1 MRKILVRVLAFT
13 ACFGL
18 TALETAPARAD
29 APVTYAD
36 DVAPIIYNNCSSCHR
51 PGQIGPMS
59 LLGFEEARPW
69 AKSIAKVVSERSMPP
84 WKGTSD
90 HRKFKNDARM
100 SDADIDTLVRWAKS
114 GAAPGDLSK
123 APAPPTYTDG
133 GWRIGTPDAV
143 FTMAPYTVSDD
154 TEDVYIWRTIENHLT
169 EDKWIKAVEVK
180 STYPEGTHHNLTFLV
195 PKGAGPAGRDG
206 GRDGA
211 RDLFTGWAPGTD
223 ELVYTP
229 GTGKLLPADHDILF
243 QMHYHKEPGEGTG
256 GTDETSIAV
265 LFADGP
271 VEHPITTAW
280 ILDPTL
286 NIPAGEANY
295 KSESAFRFI
304 DNGRIYSFT
313 PHMHLL
319 GKDITYIA
327 EYPDGTTETLLD
339 VPAWDFNWQINYKL
353 TEPVEVPRGTKVR
366 VIATFDNSAD
376 NPWNPD
382 ATTDV
387 RWGEKTT
394 DEMMIG
400 FMDYIYM
407 KRKKYQ
413 RTMALPEGI
422 GDNFFGGEGRRGR
435 RGGGRRG
442 GPGGRGEQ
450 RDAESSS
457 NSESNPDSEASTA
470 GGQ

>member
-1 MRKILVRVLAFT
+1 MRKILVRVLAFS

-18 TALETAPARAD
+18 TALEVAPARAGSQ
-29 APVTYAD
+29 VTYAD

-59 LLGFEEARPW
+59 LLSFEEARPW
-69 AKSIAKVVSERSMPP
+69 AKSIAKVVAERSMPP
-84 WKGTSD
+84 WKGTSE
-90 HRKFKNDARM
+90 HRKFKNDARL
-100 SDADIDTLVRWAKS
+100 SEADIDTIVRWVKS
-114 GAAPGDLSK
+114 GAKSGDLSK
-123 APAPPTYTDG
+123 APAPPTFVDG
-133 GWRIGTPDAV
+133 GWRIGTPDAI
-143 FTMAPYTVSDD
+143 FTMEPYTISDD
-154 TEDVYIWRTIENHLT
+154 DEDVYIWRTIENHLT
-169 EDKWIKAVEVK
+169 EDKWIKAIEIK
-180 STYPEGTHHNLTFLV
+180 STYPQGTHHNLTFLV
-195 PKGAGPAGRDG
+195 PKGEEG
-206 GRDGA
+206 GNRNQV

-223 ELVYTP
+223 ELFYTP

-256 GTDETSIAV
+256 GTDQTSIAV

-286 NIPAGEANY
+286 DIPAGESNY
-295 KSESAFRFI
+295 RAESVFRFI
-304 DNGRIYSFT
+304 DKGRIYSFT
-313 PHMHLL
+313 PHMHVR
-319 GKDITYIA
+319 GKDISYIA
-327 EYPDGTTETLLD
+327 EYPDGTKETLLEI
-339 VPAWDFNWQINYKL
+339 PAWDFNWQINYKL
-353 TEPVEVPRGTKVR
+353 TEPIEVPRGTKVR
-366 VIATFDNSAD
+366 VVAHFDNSAD

-382 ATTDV
+382 PTTDV

-400 FMDYIYM
+400 FMDYIYL

-422 GDNFFGGEGRRGR
+422 GDNFFGGEGRRRGRGGREGR
-435 RGGGRRG
+435 RGRRG
-442 GPGGRGEQ
+442 RGGSGEG

-457 NSESNPDSEASTA
+457 NTSPHSEAGTA